1 MDIDPDRLFDFFLI
15 FLTENSRAKLR
26 MDDDFLHLVDVC
38 SVLLLQII
46 QIVNTQSHLDILSLP
61 TTRLLYCEIIIL

>member
-46 QIVNTQSHLDILSLP
+46 QIVNTQSHLDILSLA

>member
-1 MDIDPDRLFDFFLI
+1 MDIDPDRSFDFYLL